1 MSNNNCCISDILNT
15 IVILQNN
22 CNKVENIQ
30 NTCDSPIL
38 GRQNSCL
45 SYNTRPLSLYNCTG
59 SVLSFPCSTTYE
71 EEKVVGTSSVLR
83 VEKVE
88 GCSCTCRVLAPNPDQ
103 TSPNPYVTT
112 NDFVSI
118 NLDCTCAI
126 RCLADTYIS
135 CL

>member
-22 CNKVENIQ
+22 CNKISNTQ

-38 GRQNSCL
+38 GRQNNCFT
-45 SYNTRPLSLYNCTG
+45 YNTRPLSLYNCMG
-59 SVLSFPCSTTYE
+59 VELSFPYSFTYDGE
-71 EEKVVGTSSVLR
+71 ELTGTSSVLR
-83 VEKVE
+83 VERVE
-88 GCSCTCRVLAPNPDQ
+88 NCCAVCRILAPNPNA
-103 TSPNPYVTT
+103 TELSPYIAS
-112 NDFVSI
+112 NDFVTV

-126 RCLADTYIS
+126 RCLTDTYIS